1 MDARLP
7 VYGTGSLVNML
18 GFALFP
24 MHAAA
29 IALSAFGILAILL
42 AVTGIH
48 GLVAYAVARRTWEP
62 GIRIAVERDLP
73 EVLRPVLGKLA
84 LLVLAGLATGFVLA
98 LAAGRALSAVIYGTS
113 PRDPGLLLMV
123 FVLLVLAAALSCW
136 GPAACALRTDP
147 MSALRY
153 E

>member
-1 MDARLP
+1 
-7 VYGTGSLVNML
+7 
-18 GFALFP
+18 
-24 MHAAA
+24 
-29 IALSAFGILAILL
+29 
-42 AVTGIH
+42 
-48 GLVAYAVARRTWEP
+48 
-62 GIRIAVERDLP
+62 
-73 EVLRPVLGKLA
+73 
-84 LLVLAGLATGFVLA
+84 VLAGLATGFVLA
-98 LAAGRALSAVIYGTS
+98 LAAGRAHSAVIYGTS

>member
-1 MDARLP
+1 
-7 VYGTGSLVNML
+7 
-18 GFALFP
+18 
-24 MHAAA
+24 
-29 IALSAFGILAILL
+29 
-42 AVTGIH
+42 
-48 GLVAYAVARRTWEP
+48 
-62 GIRIAVERDLP
+62 
-73 EVLRPVLGKLA
+73 
-84 LLVLAGLATGFVLA
+84 VLAGLATGFVLA